1 MPTNVN
7 IQNTLDALLELDS
20 SVQPFLNG
28 DYWGIDSGVAPAN
41 QTTRVLWMDRNEG
54 ITDGDTWVFTTS
66 FQYAEVNIQLQESLT
81 GTAASSDIQIRI
93 LAGDQSSGW
102 ATENTS
108 LQFTGGDDNLYQIEG
123 TFFLNG
129 SYDDVT
135 YTLLEI

>member
-7 IQNTLDALLELDS
+7 IQNTLDVALQLDS
-20 SVQPFLNG
+20 SVQPPLG
-28 DYWGIDSGVAPAN
+28 SDYWGIDSTSAPSD

-66 FQYAEVNIQLQESLT
+66 FEYAGVAIQLLESLT
-81 GTAASSDIQIRI
+81 GTFASSDIKIQIM
-93 LAGDQSSGW
+93 AGGQGSGW
-102 ATENTS
+102 SDENTS
-108 LQFTGGDDNLYQIEG
+108 LQFKGDDGNLYQIDG